1 MKKNVFPLLAIL
13 ALTSCNSSAPKV
25 DITTSMFV
33 HYDFVR
39 QIIEDK
45 LTQELIIPPAVDIH
59 SFSITPKKMATIASS
74 KLFFYTNEHIE
85 PWTNNLNVPN
95 TKIVNIEEEIETYIN
110 LEEPEISQAE
120 HDHSAHFWTSPENN
134 LYEIE
139 VLKNAIISIDEDNS
153 DYYELNASNYS
164 EQIMNESNKLKTFLS
179 TIDNKE
185 IFLVGHNAM
194 SDFASY
200 FDLTITSLV
209 NDIKPDHDV
218 TPNELA
224 RLVDAISASDTDYI
238 FIEELANSNFALTIK
253 RELKEQK
260 NRDIEILELHGYHNV
275 TLKEYEEGV
284 TYLDLLKRNI
294 VNIEK
299 ALG

>member
-1 MKKNVFPLLAIL
+1 MKKITFSLLVIL
-13 ALTSCNSSAPKV
+13 SLAACSPATNKV
-25 DITTSMFV
+25 DITSSMFV

-39 QIIEDK
+39 AIIGDK
-45 LTQELIIPPAVDIH
+45 LTQELIIPPAVEVH
-59 SFSITPKKMATIASS
+59 SFAITPKKMAAISNS

-85 PWTNNLNVPN
+85 PWADNLTLPN
-95 TKIVNIEEEIETYIN
+95 TKIVNIEEAIESYAG
-110 LEEPEISQAE
+110 LEDHETNVDG

-134 LYEIE
+134 LSEIE
-139 VLKNAIISIDEDNS
+139 VLKTAIISIDEDNGAYYEQNAS
-153 DYYELNASNYS
+153 DYA
-164 EQIMNESNKLKTFLS
+164 EQIMIESNKFKTHLS
-179 TIDNKE
+179 NINNKE

-194 SDFASY
+194 NDFADY

-209 NDIKPDHDV
+209 DDIKPDHDV

-224 RLVDAISASDTDYI
+224 RLVDAISSSGANYI
-238 FIEELANSNFALTIK
+238 FTEELANSNFALTIK

-294 VNIEK
+294 FNIEK